1 MPAIFSNS
9 IFQSLT
15 NLNKDFGA
23 KKLMEIHLKSMII
36 LKPSQEILYDI
47 DTEKDYRDIKKLSTN
62 SNHTSII

>member
-23 KKLMEIHLKSMII
+23 KKLMEIHSKSMMII
-36 LKPSQEILYDI
+36 KADQEILYDI